1 MSGWIGVDLDGTLA
15 VYDEWRGFGHIGKPI
30 PKMVER
36 IKGWLKAG
44 TEVRIFTARVSNNG
58 VRMPDEPVREPIER
72 WLVEEAGLPILKIT
86 CVKDFEMMQLWDD
99 RAVGVE
105 FNTGERIGEVPC
117 PICGSTKPHHPNH
130 ELG

>member
-36 IKGWLKAG
+36 IKGWLRLG
-44 TEVRIFTARVSNNG
+44 YEVRIFTARVSNNG

-99 RAVGVE
+99 RAYGVE
-105 FNTGERIGEVPC
+105 FNTGELR
-117 PICGSTKPHHPNH
+117 KA
-130 ELG
+130 